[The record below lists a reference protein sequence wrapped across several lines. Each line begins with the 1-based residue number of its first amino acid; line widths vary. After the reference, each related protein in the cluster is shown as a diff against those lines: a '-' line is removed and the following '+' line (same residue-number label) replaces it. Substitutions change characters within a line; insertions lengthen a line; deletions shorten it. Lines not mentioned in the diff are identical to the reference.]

1 MAAETLNF
9 GPEWLRAL
17 SSGGSISSPPP
28 SPAMPK
34 YKLAEYRYG
43 REEMLALYIKEI
55 KVPEEMQ
62 DKEFAVI
69 LNEEPLQPL
78 ALLPLT
84 EEEQRNFSLSVNSVP
99 VLRLM
104 GKGAAAPPGGVAR
117 GRGTARGRGRGR
129 GEAAIYTRA
138 IEEGEPGFG
147 RGNRE
152 IHRSQSWDD
161 RGERRFEKPIR
172 REAVRVGFEE
182 TSGPSRKEFARSDSD
197 NWRTLRDGQEED
209 EDGNWRL
216 AVTRRDERWR
226 STSPGASTG
235 EMPRSAGWRDHAE
248 RRRKFDF
255 DIGREDS
262 GSNPRGRGDGNHDDE
277 RDGLPEWCME
287 DEDDEMGTF
296 DSSGAFLSFKKCSKE
311 TILEE
316 QELEFQGVEDEEE
329 EKTGDTAERAHDNG
343 ISLAA
348 EDTSHE
354 PSSIS
359 PDPANSLWTT
369 GMYAD
374 MEGERC
380 PEISSTDGEDGAL
393 GEQQQGSGEEGDPGH
408 FSSSLSP
415 LSSLSSLPPPSSS
428 PPVAATEFSVG
439 DPEED
444 EGMKHLQQEAEKLVA
459 SLQDSS
465 LEEDGFSSTRSHSA
479 AALPLSHEAAM
490 KWFYKDPQGEIQ
502 GPFST
507 QEMAEWCQAGYFTMS
522 LLVKRGCDEGF
533 QPLGEVIKM
542 WGRVPFAPGPSPPPL
557 LGNIDQQCLK
567 KQQELALYQQL
578 QHQYLLQ
585 LLNKPQY
592 SPQQK
597 SGELTPQQQQQLTLF
612 LQQLNPSKSRGPDA
626 SSLLPAMNRSLS
638 VPDTGSLWDLHTS
651 ATQTAGGDSAIWDLP
666 AASQGPILEQLQLQQ
681 KERRD
686 AELRAKR
693 EEEERKRREEKRRQ
707 EELKRRDQEEEL
719 YRRKQCRQQ
728 QELLLKLIQQS
739 GQPSPPPHG
748 WGSHSKGLTLK
759 AMLEMQ
765 EREGQLLKQRGQSSR
780 NAHGGLGMSGA
791 AILPSQWGSDS
802 GSLWGSLDKSP
813 WEDSLKSGVSTRGLR
828 NSRSSPSL
836 TDAYSAR
843 RKKTEEE
850 EKLLKLLQGIKPSDG
865 FTQWCEQMLHILNTS
880 NNLDVPTL
888 VAFLKE
894 LESPYDVHDYIRSCL
909 GETLEA
915 KEFAKQFLE
924 RRAKYKASQRQQES
938 TWLTPSMF
946 PTSQNLKQSGFDA
959 QSNKMK
965 RRIHMLHSD
974 PSILDYGSPVAPK
987 HVNHTPSSISPDPG
1001 NTELYADM
1009 EVERC
1014 TEVSF
1019 IDGED
1024 GPLGQQP
1031 GSGEEDDSAGQVIPS
1046 SSNYISDYPPPGAT
1060 ARFSVGDTEEDEYI
1074 EHLQQ
1079 EASKLVASLQD
1090 SLSEKD
1096 FLPSNSAAAHPLSQE
1111 GAMKWFYMD
1120 TQGKIQGPFCTEEMA
1135 EWFNAQYFDKS
1146 ILLRRE
1152 CDEGFRPLGDF
1163 IKICGRV
1170 PFAPGP
1176 LIPPLLRNTDKK
1188 HLIKQRQMA
1197 KYMQLPS
1204 GYLFKLLQRSHNSS
1218 DEMPKAN
1225 NDTKSIFATHATLF
1239 EATKHHEHCP
1249 SLCVKCL
1256 GKGQRMGGEG

>member
-17 SSGGSISSPPP
+17 SSGGSVASPPP

-43 REEMLALYIKEI
+43 REEMLALYVKEN
-55 KVPEEMQ
+55 KVPDEMQ

-84 EEEQRNFSLSVNSVP
+84 EDEQRNFSMSVNSVP

-104 GKGAAAPPGGVAR
+104 GKGAVPPAGGASR

-129 GEAAIYTRA
+129 ADSGVYQRALDDGES
-138 IEEGEPGFG
+138 GFG
-147 RGNRE
+147 RGGRE

-161 RGERRFEKPIR
+161 RGDRRFEKPIR

-182 TSGPSRKEFARSDSD
+182 PAASRKEFARSDSD

-216 AVTRRDERWR
+216 SVSRRDDRWR
-226 STSPGASTG
+226 STSPGGGAEG
-235 EMPRSAGWRDHAE
+235 PRSAGWRDHGE

-255 DIGREDS
+255 EVVREENTSSQRGARGSDS
-262 GSNPRGRGDGNHDDE
+262 TQEDE

-296 DSSGAFLSFKKCSKE
+296 DSSGAFLSFKKNPKE

-316 QELEFQGVEDEEE
+316 QELEFQGVEEEE
-329 EKTGDTAERAHDNG
+329 EDEEKADSTGDKPNG
-343 ISLAA
+343 
-348 EDTSHE
+348 EDSSAPSEEILQE
-354 PSSIS
+354 PCSTS
-359 PDPANSLWTT
+359 PDPSNAVWTS
-369 GMYAD
+369 GVFGD
-374 MEGERC
+374 VESERC
-380 PEISSTDGEDGAL
+380 PEISPTPEGEGVISSEQAPLPADDG
-393 GEQQQGSGEEGDPGH
+393 GDPGP
-408 FSSSLSP
+408 FVPSP
-415 LSSLSSLPPPSSS
+415 LSSLPPPSSS
-428 PPVAATEFSVG
+428 PPIAATEFSVG

-585 LLNKPQY
+585 LLGRQPY
-592 SPQQK
+592 SQQK
-597 SGELTPQQQQQLTLF
+597 SGDLTPQQQQQLTLF
-612 LQQLNPSKSRGPDA
+612 LQQLNPSKSRGSDA
-626 SSLLPAMNRSLS
+626 ALLPSMNRSLS
-638 VPDTGSLWDLHTS
+638 VPDTGSLWDLNTS
-651 ATQTAGGDSAIWDLP
+651 NTSTAGADPNLWDLP
-666 AASQGPILEQLQLQQ
+666 VTAVSQGPILEQLQLQQ
-681 KERRD
+681 KLQERRD

-707 EELKRRDQEEEL
+707 EEQKRRDQEEEM

-739 GQPSPPPHG
+739 GQQSQSPQAWATHG
-748 WGSHSKGLTLK
+748 KGLSLK

-765 EREGQLLKQRGQSSR
+765 EREGQLLKQRGQATR
-780 NAHGGLGMSGA
+780 NVHGGLGMSGA
-791 AILPSQWGSDS
+791 PIIPSQWGSDL
-802 GSLWGSLDKSP
+802 GSLWGGLEKSP
-813 WEDSLKSGVSTRGLR
+813 WEESVKSGASARGLR

-836 TDAYSAR
+836 TDSYAVSAR
-843 RKKTEEE
+843 RKKTDEE

-865 FTQWCEQMLHILNTS
+865 FTQWCEQMLHMINTS

-894 LESPYDVHDYIRSCL
+894 LESPYEVHDYIRSCL

-924 RRAKYKASQRQQES
+924 RRAKYKASQRQQQEAA
-938 TWLTPSMF
+938 WMGPPMF
-946 PTSQNLKQSGFDA
+946 PATQNSKPGSGYDVQS
-959 QSNKMK
+959 SKMK

-974 PSILDYGSPVAPK
+974 PSILGYSLHG
-987 HVNHTPSSISPDPG
+987 
-1001 NTELYADM
+1001 
-1009 EVERC
+1009 
-1014 TEVSF
+1014 
-1019 IDGED
+1019 
-1024 GPLGQQP
+1024 
-1031 GSGEEDDSAGQVIPS
+1031 
-1046 SSNYISDYPPPGAT
+1046 SSNEMEAIDDY
-1060 ARFSVGDTEEDEYI
+1060 
-1074 EHLQQ
+1074 
-1079 EASKLVASLQD
+1079 
-1090 SLSEKD
+1090 
-1096 FLPSNSAAAHPLSQE
+1096 
-1111 GAMKWFYMD
+1111 
-1120 TQGKIQGPFCTEEMA
+1120 
-1135 EWFNAQYFDKS
+1135 
-1146 ILLRRE
+1146 
-1152 CDEGFRPLGDF
+1152 
-1163 IKICGRV
+1163 
-1170 PFAPGP
+1170 
-1176 LIPPLLRNTDKK
+1176 
-1188 HLIKQRQMA
+1188 
-1197 KYMQLPS
+1197 
-1204 GYLFKLLQRSHNSS
+1204 
-1218 DEMPKAN
+1218 
-1225 NDTKSIFATHATLF
+1225 
-1239 EATKHHEHCP
+1239 
-1249 SLCVKCL
+1249 
-1256 GKGQRMGGEG
+1256 

>member
-17 SSGGSISSPPP
+17 SSGGSIASPPP

-34 YKLAEYRYG
+34 YKLADYRYG
-43 REEMLALYIKEI
+43 REEMLALYVKEN

-84 EEEQRNFSLSVNSVP
+84 EDEQRNFSMSVNSVP

-104 GKGAAAPPGGVAR
+104 GKGAVAPSGGAAR

-129 GEAAIYTRA
+129 ADSGVYQRTVDDADS
-138 IEEGEPGFG
+138 GFG
-147 RGNRE
+147 RGGRE

-182 TSGPSRKEFARSDSD
+182 TTTTRKDFARSDSD

-209 EDGNWRL
+209 EEGNWRL
-216 AVTRRDERWR
+216 SVSRRDDRWR
-226 STSPGASTG
+226 STSPGGATEG
-235 EMPRSAGWRDHAE
+235 PRSAGWRDHGE

-255 DIGREDS
+255 DMVREEG
-262 GSNPRGRGDGNHDDE
+262 GSSQRGGRGSDSTQEDE

-296 DSSGAFLSFKKCSKE
+296 DSSGAFLSFKKNPKE
-311 TILEE
+311 TIMEE
-316 QELEFQGVEDEEE
+316 HELDFQGVEEEEEEEEEE
-329 EKTGDTAERAHDNG
+329 EKADSTGDKPNG
-343 ISLAA
+343 
-348 EDTSHE
+348 EDPSATSE
-354 PSSIS
+354 EILQGPSSSS
-359 PDPANSLWTT
+359 PDPTNHVWASGVFGEVESEQCSEISPTS
-369 GMYAD
+369 
-374 MEGERC
+374 EGENSI
-380 PEISSTDGEDGAL
+380 PSEQISLPADDGAD
-393 GEQQQGSGEEGDPGH
+393 SGP
-408 FSSSLSP
+408 FVSSP
-415 LSSLSSLPPPSSS
+415 LSSLPPPSSS
-428 PPVAATEFSVG
+428 PPIAATEFSVG

-585 LLNKPQY
+585 LLGRQQY
-592 SPQQK
+592 SQQK
-597 SGELTPQQQQQLTLF
+597 SGDLTPQQQQQLTLF
-612 LQQLNPSKSRGPDA
+612 LQQLNPSKSRGSDA
-626 SSLLPAMNRSLS
+626 SLLPSMNRSLS
-638 VPDTGSLWDLHTS
+638 VPDTGSLWDLNTS
-651 ATQTAGGDSAIWDLP
+651 NTQTAGADPNLWDLP
-666 AASQGPILEQLQLQQ
+666 VTPVSQGPILEHLQLQQ
-681 KERRD
+681 KLQERRD

-707 EELKRRDQEEEL
+707 EEQKRRDQEEEM

-728 QELLLKLIQQS
+728 QELLLKLLQQS
-739 GQPSPPPHG
+739 GQQTPSPQVWAAHN
-748 WGSHSKGLTLK
+748 KGLSLK

-765 EREGQLLKQRGQSSR
+765 DREGQLLKQRGQTSR
-780 NAHGGLGMSGA
+780 NVHGSLGMPGA
-791 AILPSQWGSDS
+791 SMMPSQWGSDS
-802 GSLWGSLDKSP
+802 GSLWGGLDKSP
-813 WEDSLKSGVSTRGLR
+813 WEESLKSGASARGLR

-836 TDAYSAR
+836 TDSYAVSAR
-843 RKKTEEE
+843 RKKTDEE

-865 FTQWCEQMLHILNTS
+865 FTQWCEQMLHMINTS

-894 LESPYDVHDYIRSCL
+894 LESPYDVHDYIRSYL

-924 RRAKYKASQRQQES
+924 RRAKYKASQRQQ
-938 TWLTPSMF
+938 
-946 PTSQNLKQSGFDA
+946 
-959 QSNKMK
+959 
-965 RRIHMLHSD
+965 
-974 PSILDYGSPVAPK
+974 V
-987 HVNHTPSSISPDPG
+987 
-1001 NTELYADM
+1001 
-1009 EVERC
+1009 
-1014 TEVSF
+1014 
-1019 IDGED
+1019 
-1024 GPLGQQP
+1024 
-1031 GSGEEDDSAGQVIPS
+1031 
-1046 SSNYISDYPPPGAT
+1046 
-1060 ARFSVGDTEEDEYI
+1060 
-1074 EHLQQ
+1074 
-1079 EASKLVASLQD
+1079 
-1090 SLSEKD
+1090 
-1096 FLPSNSAAAHPLSQE
+1096 
-1111 GAMKWFYMD
+1111 
-1120 TQGKIQGPFCTEEMA
+1120 
-1135 EWFNAQYFDKS
+1135 
-1146 ILLRRE
+1146 
-1152 CDEGFRPLGDF
+1152 
-1163 IKICGRV
+1163 
-1170 PFAPGP
+1170 
-1176 LIPPLLRNTDKK
+1176 
-1188 HLIKQRQMA
+1188 
-1197 KYMQLPS
+1197 
-1204 GYLFKLLQRSHNSS
+1204 
-1218 DEMPKAN
+1218 
-1225 NDTKSIFATHATLF
+1225 TLF
-1239 EATKHHEHCP
+1239 TAP
-1249 SLCVKCL
+1249 QMRWRL
-1256 GKGQRMGGEG
+1256 